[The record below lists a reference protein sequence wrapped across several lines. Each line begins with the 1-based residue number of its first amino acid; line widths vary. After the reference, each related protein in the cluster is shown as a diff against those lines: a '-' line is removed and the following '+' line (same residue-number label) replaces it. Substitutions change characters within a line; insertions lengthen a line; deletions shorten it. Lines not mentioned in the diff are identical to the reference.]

1 LCDALFNAKRFPE
14 GEKLAREFYSFAMAQ
29 KDLSA
34 QSLELRFL
42 AVQDLYKVLDVQGK
56 AGEAQNILSQEC
68 LWRSKHFSPQPF
80 EPAQLNITLA
90 FHKLIHESP
99 QAAYPYM
106 EAARKYAS
114 SIRGDRRSHWYA
126 SVMQRH
132 VINIAAKA
140 NDAATCSAAYNEMM
154 TANIPNKGDALLSPS
169 GWWSSAL
176 SCFKKSGDNS
186 SFTGLLELVKQG
198 YSQLLSGK
206 NPDAGY
212 LGEIAGTVASLG
224 DATTA
229 DAMKEM
235 AQKTLP
241 ETVMAQFTAR
251 SNAPVSPAVQN
262 PEPEPKTEGDEKD
275 AAPQGAPE
283 TEGEGKQ

>member
-1 LCDALFNAKRFPE
+1 
-14 GEKLAREFYSFAMAQ
+14 
-29 KDLSA
+29 
-34 QSLELRFL
+34 
-42 AVQDLYKVLDVQGK
+42 
-56 AGEAQNILSQEC
+56 
-68 LWRSKHFSPQPF
+68 
-80 EPAQLNITLA
+80 
-90 FHKLIHESP
+90 
-99 QAAYPYM
+99 
-106 EAARKYAS
+106 
-114 SIRGDRRSHWYA
+114 
-126 SVMQRH
+126 
-132 VINIAAKA
+132 
-140 NDAATCSAAYNEMM
+140 
-154 TANIPNKGDALLSPS
+154 
-169 GWWSSAL
+169 L